1 MERKHQV
8 LSCGGDGMPLVKAAF
23 VQAGITT
30 RLFSPT
36 PCRRGGVSP
45 RESCEFYPGIR
56 QNQAGESTPC
66 PAPATGTARMRSPHG
81 AERAMLLR
89 RPEAASSFASSSFP
103 ACFKWPD
110 CGVPAVVQAHLHP
123 KRFFPHS
130 FCPVHAAQP
139 RSKQWQRAGSAA
151 HSSGDVLENKKNWSL
166 LVLHTPSGGTGM
178 ESAGVTHQHSC
189 FGCTLLDNLPM
200 PQSNHPGKQEHE
212 PAQTQ
217 SRGWRRHLP
226 EPRGNCRFPPCSGC
240 RRVKNSLQISVSK
253 CGGREQS
260 AVYQCQGFP

>member
-1 MERKHQV
+1 MFPR
-8 LSCGGDGMPLVKAAF
+8 GKAASF
-23 VQAGITT
+23 TLGSSKT
-30 RLFSPT
+30 RLEKAH
-36 PCRRGGVSP
+36 RVLP
-45 RESCEFYPGIR
+45 RPQGQPGCAPPMALSV
-56 QNQAGESTPC
+56 QCSSGDPKLPAAL
-66 PAPATGTARMRSPHG
+66 PAPASLP
-81 AERAMLLR
+81 
-89 RPEAASSFASSSFP
+89 ASSGLIVVSLCSASPSPPQEVFS
-103 ACFKWPD
+103 
-110 CGVPAVVQAHLHP
+110 HL
-123 KRFFPHS
+123 FG
-130 FCPVHAAQP
+130 PVHAAQP
-139 RSKQWQRAGSAA
+139 RSKRRRRAASAA

-189 FGCTLLDNLPM
+189 FGRTLLDNLPM